1 MGYMPLV
8 LRGTVEVRSSKE
20 GRYRWMGIYLGNVPE
35 LEKYSGRRVCIVIY
49 TPEECR
55 IGD

>member
-1 MGYMPLV
+1 MPLV

>member
-1 MGYMPLV
+1 MPLV
-8 LRGTVEVRSSKE
+8 LRGTLEVRSSK
-20 GRYRWMGIYLGNVPE
+20 GKYRWMGIYLGNIPE
-35 LEKYSGRRVCIVIY
+35 LERYNRKRVCIVIY